1 MSAHIPSIEEIER
14 AGSVVR
20 PVARETPLLAS
31 RSLSS
36 VTGAQVLIKIEAL
49 QHTGSFKFRG
59 AYYRLTRLQGAER
72 KRGVVAYSSG
82 NFAQGLAAAG
92 ALLDIPVTIV
102 MPDDAPTAK
111 MKATREFGATVELS
125 HHGERPREEAASEM
139 AQAVS
144 AERGATLLHPF
155 DDPDIVAGQGSVAL
169 EILDETRRLGRRPD
183 YLFVPVGGGG
193 LLGGCALVMREKSP
207 AARVYAVEPFE
218 YDGMTQSLRTGA
230 RVRIR
235 TSKKTICDALQA
247 TAPGLVTL
255 AAAQK
260 AVEGGIAVGDA
271 DIRRAMAL
279 AFTELKIVLEPSGAI
294 AIAAL
299 MGGGLDLK
307 GCCVALIAS
316 GGNISLADFKRLTD
330 D

>member
-20 PVARETPLLAS
+20 PVARETPLLES
-31 RSLSS
+31 RSLSN
-36 VTGAQVLIKIEAL
+36 VTGAHVLIKVEAL

-72 KRGVVAYSSG
+72 SRGVVAYSSG

-102 MPDDAPTAK
+102 MPDDAPAAK

-139 AQAVS
+139 AQVVS

-155 DDPDIVAGQGSVAL
+155 DDPHIVAGQGSVAL
-169 EILDETRRLGRRPD
+169 EIVDETHRLGRRPD
-183 YLFVPVGGGG
+183 HLFVPVGGGG
-193 LLGGCALVMREKSP
+193 LLGGCALVMREKCP
-207 AARVYAVEPFE
+207 DARVYAVEPVE
-218 YDGMTQSLRTGA
+218 YDGMTQSLRTGT

-235 TSKKTICDALQA
+235 TSRKTICDALQA

-260 AVEGGIAVGDA
+260 AVDGGISVDDA

-299 MGGGLDLK
+299 MGCGLDLK
-307 GCCVALIAS
+307 GRCVALIAS
-316 GGNISLADFKRLTD
+316 GGNISLADFKGLTD

>member
-20 PVARETPLLAS
+20 PIARETPLLES
-31 RSLSS
+31 RTLSNM
-36 VTGAQVLIKIEAL
+36 TGAQVLVKVEAL

-59 AYYRLTRLQGAER
+59 AYYRLTRLRGAER
-72 KRGVVAYSSG
+72 RRGVVAYSSG

-92 ALLDIPVTIV
+92 SLLDIPVTIV
-102 MPDDAPTAK
+102 MPDDAPAAK
-111 MKATREFGATVELS
+111 MKATREYGATVELS
-125 HHGERPREEAASEM
+125 RHGERPREEAASEM
-139 AQAVS
+139 AQTVS

-169 EILDETRRLGRRPD
+169 ELMDETRRLGCRPD

-193 LLGGCALVMREKSP
+193 LLGGCALVMNEKSP
-207 AARVYAVEPFE
+207 DARVYAVEPVD
-218 YDGMTQSLRTGA
+218 YDGMTQSLRTGK

-247 TAPGLVTL
+247 TAPGFVTL

-260 AVEGGIAVGDA
+260 SVAGGTAVRDA

-299 MGGGLDLK
+299 MSGRLDLK
-307 GCCVALIAS
+307 NSCVALIAS

-330 D
+330 A